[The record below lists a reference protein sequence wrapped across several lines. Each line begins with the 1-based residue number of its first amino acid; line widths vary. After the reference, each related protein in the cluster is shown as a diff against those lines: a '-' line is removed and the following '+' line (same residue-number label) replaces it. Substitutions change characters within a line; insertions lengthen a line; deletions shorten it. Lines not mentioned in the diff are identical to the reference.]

1 MRYENFI
8 ADEKVQS
15 ILQEINENGIVS
27 EKEKFKKMSYSLLC
41 FHEKD
46 NEYNRTT
53 VRYLFNGRHYASALL
68 YYCTM
73 KGWVEP
79 ITILLYVG
87 VDFLD
92 ICYIDYTCQP
102 SKIPETVKHLFSEE
116 MFAIWEEEKPY

>member
-8 ADEKVQS
+8 DDEKVQS
-15 ILQEINENGIVS
+15 ILQEINENGIVAN
-27 EKEKFKKMSYSLLC
+27 EIKFKKMIYDFF
-41 FHEKD
+41 FHEQKIY
-46 NEYNRTT
+46 NECNRVT
-53 VRYLFNGRHYASALL
+53 VKYYDGRHYASALL